1 MTCKTDCTT
10 VRPATGF
17 TLIELMIVIAIIAL
31 LVSLAVPAY
40 QSMTIR
46 ARVTEGLS
54 IASGAK
60 VAVAT
65 TCQEDP
71 NIVPTNSSTGF
82 PGASSPFVRSIT
94 ISNTCEEP
102 WIVIRSANTG
112 ARPEVVLSL
121 DGHFDQG
128 TGRITWNCHQVRG
141 NRKFMPRSC
150 RDGHR

>member
-1 MTCKTDCTT
+1 MTCRTERHG

-31 LVSLAVPAY
+31 LVSIAVPAY

-65 TCQEDP
+65 TCQEDSS
-71 NIVPTNSSTGF
+71 IAPTNASTGF

-102 WIVIRSANTG
+102 WIVIRSKNTG
-112 ARPEVVLSL
+112 ARPEVILSL
-121 DGHFDQG
+121 DGHFDQN
-128 TGRITWNCHQVRG
+128 TGRINWNCHQVRG
-141 NRKFMPRSC
+141 HRKYMPISC
-150 RDGHR
+150 RGGHR